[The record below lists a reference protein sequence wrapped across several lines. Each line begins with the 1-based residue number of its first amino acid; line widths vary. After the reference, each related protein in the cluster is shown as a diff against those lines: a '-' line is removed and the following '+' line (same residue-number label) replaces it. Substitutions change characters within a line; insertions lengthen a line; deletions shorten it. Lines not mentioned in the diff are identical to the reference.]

1 MINNLGI
8 TDSQNGKL
16 KTINAFS
23 LGGLNFK
30 GFDYRGIG
38 KFDGNIYLGGNKLM
52 TSTIGYG
59 GDFIFDESD
68 NINYK
73 LFYSL
78 GSIWDSDY
86 ASNDKFNL
94 RSSAGISLD
103 ILTPLAPI
111 SLTYAVPIDHVS
123 TDKTRRFNFILGT
136 SF

>member
-1 MINNLGI
+1 
-8 TDSQNGKL
+8 
-16 KTINAFS
+16 
-23 LGGLNFK
+23 
-30 GFDYRGIG
+30 
-38 KFDGNIYLGGNKLM
+38 M

-73 LFYSL
+73 LFYSA

-86 ASNDKFNL
+86 INNDNFDL
-94 RSSAGISLD
+94 RSSVGISLD

-111 SLTYAVPIDHVS
+111 SLTYAIPIEKKS
-123 TDKTRRFNFILGT
+123 SDKIRRFNFILGT

>member
-1 MINNLGI
+1 MFRK
-8 TDSQNGKL
+8 NGKL

-38 KFDGNIYLGGNKLM
+38 KFDENIYLGGNKLM

-73 LFYSL
+73 LFYYFNDYFSIFKFYLLSL
-78 GSIWDSDY
+78 WFLIKLY
-86 ASNDKFNL
+86 EMEKNL
-94 RSSAGISLD
+94 RSQMIQTIYFL
-103 ILTPLAPI
+103 I
-111 SLTYAVPIDHVS
+111 
-123 TDKTRRFNFILGT
+123 N
-136 SF
+136 